1 MTTATIEISGMTCG
15 HCVAAV
21 ERALRGETGVQ
32 EASVDLNSAAAQVRY
47 DEGQTRPE
55 ALLRA
60 VEGQGYT
67 AKLADSR
74 TATDS

>member
-32 EASVDLNSAAAQVRY
+32 EARVDLNSASAQVSF
-47 DEGQTRPE
+47 DEGQIGSD
-55 ALLRA
+55 ALVRA

-67 AKLADSR
+67 AKVADSR
-74 TATDS
+74 TATES